1 MQSDFPQLQPAS
13 ASPSPAT
20 ISHPAETL
28 LLVDDEPMVRDV
40 EAQILRQQGYTV
52 LEAASAEEALQLA
65 RESAPIHLLITD
77 LSMPGVDG
85 LELTRQFRTMH
96 PETPMLMVSGSLPL
110 LRDRT
115 LGLDQ
120 FEFLEKPF
128 AFNELVD
135 KVRRILD
142 AADSAPRRKPR
153 CCD

>member
-1 MQSDFPQLQPAS
+1 MQSDLIQSRPAS
-13 ASPSPAT
+13 AFPSSET
-20 ISHPAETL
+20 VSHPAETL

-40 EAQILRQQGYTV
+40 EAQILRQQGYKV
-52 LEAASAEEALQLA
+52 LEAASAAEALQLA

-115 LGLDQ
+115 QGLDQ

-128 AFNELVD
+128 AFNQLVE
-135 KVRRILD
+135 KVRTILD
-142 AADSAPRRKPR
+142 AADSAPRRKPW

>member
-1 MQSDFPQLQPAS
+1 MQSDLTQLQPAS
-13 ASPSPAT
+13 DSPSSANV
-20 ISHPAETL
+20 SHLGETL

-40 EAQILRQQGYTV
+40 EAQIQRQQGCKV
-52 LEAASAEEALQLA
+52 LEATSAAEALQLA
-65 RESAPIHLLITD
+65 RESASIHLLITD

-142 AADSAPRRKPR
+142 AADSAPKRKPW

>member
-1 MQSDFPQLQPAS
+1 MQSDLIQSRPVS
-13 ASPSPAT
+13 ASPFSET
-20 ISHPAETL
+20 VSHSAETL

-40 EAQILRQQGYTV
+40 EAQILRQQGYKV
-52 LEAASAEEALQLA
+52 LEAASAAEALRLA

-85 LELTRQFRTMH
+85 LELTRQFRAMH

-115 LGLDQ
+115 QGLDQ

-135 KVRRILD
+135 KVRTILD
-142 AADSAPRRKPR
+142 AADSAPRRKP
-153 CCD
+153 

>member
-1 MQSDFPQLQPAS
+1 MQSDLIQSRPAS
-13 ASPSPAT
+13 AFPSSKSF
-20 ISHPAETL
+20 SHPAETL

-40 EAQILRQQGYTV
+40 EAQILRQQGYKV
-52 LEAASAEEALQLA
+52 LEAASAAEALRLA

-85 LELTRQFRTMH
+85 LELTRQFRAMH

-115 LGLDQ
+115 QGLDQ

-135 KVRRILD
+135 KVRTILD
-142 AADSAPRRKPR
+142 AADSAPRRKP
-153 CCD
+153 